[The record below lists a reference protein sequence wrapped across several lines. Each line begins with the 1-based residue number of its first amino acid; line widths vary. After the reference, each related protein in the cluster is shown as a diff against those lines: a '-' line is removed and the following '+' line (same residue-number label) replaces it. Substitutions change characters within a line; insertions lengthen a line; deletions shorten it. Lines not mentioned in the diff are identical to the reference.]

1 MNRQSLVRPIKGVV
15 LSHSVP
21 ALAGVEMNSRGLA
34 QFGDAVT
41 LNFHPCLSPLGACN
55 HKYAAHWKGALP
67 QGRFLNE
74 WQTVIPALQDV
85 VIDPLWDVLETLSDK
100 RRHTDSHALSL
111 HLGSGYVFPNPAP
124 VLMRRLCECPDW
136 HNLGCV
142 IAIMGSTDWRLRPQR
157 RWCSLHF
164 LIYLALICQ
173 GEPCCGARQPL
184 YKLLDAL
191 HERHFF
197 EPIVGW
203 PHEFAGFEQLG
214 DGLDQVAAVLRDLQC
229 FERWDLSGCTAVHL
243 LLSRAQPESSPTH
256 WSQLARDVV
265 PSVLLRQVANVL
277 KRHQRNRFRLDVG
290 V

>member
-21 ALAGVEMNSRGLA
+21 ALAGVEMSSRGLA

-41 LNFHPCLSPLGACN
+41 QRFHPYLSSHGACN
-55 HKYAAHWKGALP
+55 QKYAAHWEGSLP
-67 QGRFLNE
+67 QDRFLKE
-74 WQTVIPALQDV
+74 WQVVLPALQDV
-85 VIDPLWDVLETLSDK
+85 VANRLWNVLETLSDK
-100 RRHTDSHALSL
+100 RRHTDVQALSL

-164 LIYLALICQ
+164 PIYLALVCQ
-173 GEPCCGARQPL
+173 GEPCCGARQRL
-184 YKLLDAL
+184 YELLDEL
-191 HERHFF
+191 HEQHFF

-203 PHEFAGFEQLG
+203 PHEFAGFEQQG
-214 DGLDQVAAVLRDLQC
+214 DVVDQVADLLRDLQC

-243 LLSRAQPESSPTH
+243 LLSRAQPESSPSS
-256 WSQLARDVV
+256 WSQLAKEVV
-265 PSVLLRQVANVL
+265 PSKLLRRVAEAL
-277 KRHQRNRFRLDVG
+277 KRHQRDRYRLDAG
-290 V
+290 I

>member
-21 ALAGVEMNSRGLA
+21 ALAGLELSSRGLA
-34 QFGDAVT
+34 QFGNAVT
-41 LNFHPCLSPLGACN
+41 LKFHPCLSPRGACN
-55 HKYAAHWKGALP
+55 HKYAAQWRGALP
-67 QGRFLNE
+67 QARYLNE
-74 WQTVIPALQDV
+74 WQVVLPALQDV
-85 VIDPLWDVLETLSDK
+85 LMDPLWDVLETLWDK
-100 RRHTDSHALSL
+100 RRHTGSQALSL
-111 HLGSGYVFPNPAP
+111 HQAYGYGLPNAGA

-142 IAIMGSTDWRLRPQR
+142 IAIMGSTDWRFRPHR
-157 RWCSLHF
+157 RWCSTHF
-164 LIYLALICQ
+164 LTYLALVCH

-184 YKLLDAL
+184 YELLDAL

-214 DGLDQVAAVLRDLQC
+214 DGLDQVAAVLQDLQC

-243 LLSRAQPESSPTH
+243 LLSRAPPGSSTTS
-256 WSQLARDVV
+256 WAQLAREVV
-265 PSVLLRQVANVL
+265 PSVLLRQVANAL